1 MTLIT
6 TFANNLNHKT
16 MHINF
21 LQIVSAF
28 IVLFAVIDILGSI
41 PLILDLKKKGNK
53 INASQ
58 AAIYSY
64 AILVVFFFVGEP
76 LLGLFGVDISSFAI
90 AGSFVLLVMAFEM
103 IFGIHIFKHDSPNG
117 ASIVPI
123 AFPLVAGAGSFTTI
137 LSLRSEFET
146 INILIALTLNIV
158 VVYLVL
164 RSTGKVEKIIGEGGV
179 YVLQKFFG
187 IILLAM
193 AIRLFLTNFAN
204 LITQFLPALKG

>member
-1 MTLIT
+1 M
-6 TFANNLNHKT
+6 KV
-16 MHINF
+16 NF

-53 INASQ
+53 INATQ
-58 AAIYSY
+58 ASLSSLG
-64 AILVVFFFVGEP
+64 ILLVFFFVGEP

-103 IFGIHIFKHDSPNG
+103 IFGVHIFKHDSPTG

-123 AFPLVAGAGSFTTI
+123 AFPLIAGAGSFTTI
-137 LSLRSEFET
+137 LSLRAEFET
-146 INILIALTLNIV
+146 INILIALALNIIV
-158 VVYLVL
+158 VFLVL
-164 RSTGKVEKIIGEGGV
+164 KSTDKVEKIFGEGGV

-193 AIRLFLTNFAN
+193 SIRLFLSNFAN
-204 LITQFLPALKG
+204 LLTQFLPALKG